1 MTKSDA
7 KELLSRCRPGETITW
22 FLQNGFSVICE
33 RPDKV
38 EDITSTAITGV
49 DATGRKFCAPLDYIQ
64 LGQIKKN
71 NGRHK

>member
-1 MTKSDA
+1 MNKSDA
-7 KELLSRCRPGETITW
+7 KEILSRCKPGEVITF
-22 FLQNGFSVICE
+22 FLQNGFSVIVDN
-33 RPDKV
+33 PGSV